1 MLALQINISKF
12 TLNTATPTLT
22 TIHWEFGTLNSL
34 IQTARKSEWNPINFK
49 YKPWFLS
56 RINYAKVVKTLNNK
70 FFLDPDTPDTFKEV
84 IQELWKPGPPAAS
97 INTTKG

>member
-22 TIHWEFGTLNSL
+22 TIHCEFGTLNSL

-49 YKPWFLS
+49 YKQALISPED
-56 RINYAKVVKTLNNK
+56 KLN
-70 FFLDPDTPDTFKEV
+70 
-84 IQELWKPGPPAAS
+84 
-97 INTTKG
+97 